1 MERESP
7 AVSKPMSYGVS
18 GGVGRPHTTAYR
30 GVERRTP
37 SCATGLGKETMTA
50 VPSLPETVVRQ
61 PVVWLVNEGGHAY
74 TKAERFG
81 RLLPL
86 TQGNVNHF
94 NLDRLMV
101 SVGPKLQS
109 ANEEDYLLIS
119 GSPILNGLIVSM
131 WLAKFPK
138 VNLLQWST
146 RADGYVHITLH
157 RDAVVRMATQSLDR
171 AS

>member
-1 MERESP
+1 MERESS
-7 AVSKPMSYGVS
+7 AVSEPVPFGVS
-18 GGVGRPHTTAYR
+18 RGLGRPYATTYR
-30 GVERRTP
+30 GIERRAPTRTPGTRQENMIATP
-37 SCATGLGKETMTA
+37 STE
-50 VPSLPETVVRQ
+50 VVVRQ

-109 ANEEDYLLIS
+109 AHEDDYLLIS

-131 WLAKFPK
+131 WLAKFQK
-138 VNLLQWST
+138 ANLLQWST

-157 RDAVVRMATQSLDR
+157 RDAVNRMANSSLDR